1 MRILLSFLAF
11 AALVSGA
18 AAHSARLG
26 APDAGRTALAALPAT
41 DADLERAEHRSSMP
55 RQDNLGEVLGIR
67 NGQRALLERS
77 DTRTNGGFS
86 ATFDGR
92 GAQLHLRW

>member
-1 MRILLSFLAF
+1 MRILLGFLF
-11 AALVSGA
+11 SVALVSSA

-26 APDAGRTALAALPAT
+26 AFDQRARAALPAT
-41 DADLERAEHRSSMP
+41 DADLERAEHHRLLP
-55 RQDNLGEVLGIR
+55 RQDNLSDQLGVR
-67 NGQRALLERS
+67 NGVTDLFEHG

-92 GAQLHLRW
+92 GAQLRLRW